1 MSEAYAKGCDFFKN
15 NVAGAPAHRRDLEL
29 DDFKAPSNPNHSVI
43 LSTNRK
49 SKVEK
54 GTPVALFP
62 L

>member
-1 MSEAYAKGCDFFKN
+1 MKHAKGCDFFKN
-15 NVAGAPAHRRDLEL
+15 NMADAPAHRRDLEL
-29 DDFKAPSNPNHSVI
+29 DDFNVPSNPNHSVI

-54 GTPVALFP
+54 GTPIALFP